1 MPCPQKEAGL
11 PPPGK
16 GQEWSVAA
24 TWPCSFTD
32 RPWKG
37 HSTWPFQGAGE
48 GETSDS
54 ACHVALSPAGRAGRW
69 KHSPFGKYRHQGHTG
84 EKLTQVGVRI
94 CKHFSEMTFE
104 VIHLKG
110 QSMNSPAYDK
120 PNAKWLEQKRASI
133 SVSNL
138 TVQGRWLP
146 GTHSQERVWWLH
158 SQAHSPL
165 ACGGSSSHRQPQAL
179 VIQPR
184 KQKVSLSQ

>member
-11 PPPGK
+11 PPRGK

-32 RPWKG
+32 CLWKG
-37 HSTWPFQGAGE
+37 HSTWSFQGAGA
-48 GETSDS
+48 GETLHS

-69 KHSPFGKYRHQGHTG
+69 KHSPFGKYRPQGHTG

-94 CKHFSEMTFE
+94 CKHFTEKTTFE

-110 QSMNSPAYDK
+110 QSMNSPANDK
-120 PNAKWLEQKRASI
+120 PNARWLEQKRASI
-133 SVSNL
+133 SVSRL
-138 TVQGRWLP
+138 TVPGWVGFQVLTFRNVCGSFILRPILP
-146 GTHSQERVWWLH
+146 LGVV
-158 SQAHSPL
+158 A
-165 ACGGSSSHRQPQAL
+165 AAL
-179 VIQPR
+179 GIQPR